1 LRITSLAEQQMNV
14 EMVEVKSEDI
24 MAERQA
30 LFDSFMVATKWS
42 TIATI
47 ALLVGLY
54 VFFG

>member
-1 LRITSLAEQQMNV
+1 MAEQQMNV

-24 MAERQA
+24 MAERRA
-30 LFDSFMVATKWS
+30 LFDGFMVATKWT

-47 ALLVGLY
+47 ALLVGIY

>member
-1 LRITSLAEQQMNV
+1 MAEQQMNV